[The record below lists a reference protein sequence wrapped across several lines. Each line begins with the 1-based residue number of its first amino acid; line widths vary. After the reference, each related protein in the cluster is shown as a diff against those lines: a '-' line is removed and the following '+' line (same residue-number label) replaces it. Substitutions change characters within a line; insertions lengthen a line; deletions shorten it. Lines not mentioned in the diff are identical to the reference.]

1 MSNKNVYESIFILI
15 ILFTTAIFLKI
26 FILVFLFLY
35 KIDLLKRYKRYR
47 ELNYLKILFFYFN
60 NLINILSTKI

>member
-1 MSNKNVYESIFILI
+1 MSNKNVYESISILI

-35 KIDLLKRYKRYR
+35 KIDLPKRYKRYR
-47 ELNYLKILFFYFN
+47 ELNYLKILFF
-60 NLINILSTKI
+60 I